1 MKTFHVTYGRDNLAE
16 AHPDGVTLQLG
27 VRSREIK
34 GVTNYYGHVI
44 FHNGVSKRTKFVED
58 VELVKTF
65 IREVVKTVKVT
76 DFPFNDS
83 DGESQ
88 WWDFDPNAPTL

>member
-1 MKTFHVTYGRDNLAE
+1 MKTFLVNYGNVSLPE
-16 AHPDGVTLQLG
+16 PVELKLG
-27 VRSREIK
+27 VRSRVIK
-34 GVTNYYGHVI
+34 GTPMFYGHVL
-44 FHNGVSKRTKFVED
+44 FANGVNKRTKFVAD

-65 IREVVKTVKVT
+65 IRDVAKTVKVA

-83 DGESQ
+83 DGERQ